1 MPNRSVGMSVS
12 ALEGYHG
19 EILRRLRKSGA
30 KVGSVIRLTS
40 KSGEVFEGILIPRS
54 EYSDPRHIVLK
65 MRNGYNIGI
74 SLERTEKLEVIGEG
88 EKPHFTKPS
97 SPPIRVGLPR
107 VAIISTGGTIASR
120 VDYRTGAVQPALT
133 AADLASVVPELSSI
147 AEVDAHILFSEY
159 SENIGPMHW
168 KGMAE
173 EVAKRIAD
181 GAEGVVI
188 SHGTD
193 TLHYTAAALSFAL
206 SGLPIPV
213 LLVGAQRSSD
223 RPSSDAASNLTG
235 AVALAARADMALVGI
250 AMHQDLSDH
259 IILAHRGTRVRKCH
273 TSRRDAFKSINSNP
287 LASYDLKTGQIE
299 LTNGV
304 PKRDKSRKLALR
316 SRFDQHAYLIKFYPG
331 FNTSMIDSAVSAGAR
346 GIVLEGT
353 GLGHV
358 SRQLFDSVKKALK
371 REIPFFM
378 TSQTIWG
385 RVDMNVYNTGRDL
398 LNLGVTPLEDMIAET
413 AIVKL
418 MWVVAQTKSASKIR
432 EMMLR
437 SIAGEMTSRTLVEA
451 S

>member
-1 MPNRSVGMSVS
+1 MSAS
-12 ALEGYHG
+12 GLEGYHG
-19 EILRRLRKSGA
+19 EILRRLKSA
-30 KVGSVIRLTS
+30 HAEIGSIIRITTR
-40 KSGEVFEGILIPRS
+40 SGEVFEGTLFPRS
-54 EYSDPRHIVLK
+54 EYTDPNHLVLK
-65 MRNGYNIGI
+65 LKNGYNIGI
-74 SLERTEKLEVIGEG
+74 HYEKTEKIEVIGEG
-88 EKPHFTKPS
+88 PKPHFTKPP
-97 SPPIRVGLPR
+97 SPQKRPGLPR

-147 AEVDAHILFSEY
+147 AEIDAHILFSEY
-159 SENIGPMHW
+159 SENIGPNHW

-173 EVAKRIAD
+173 EVAKRIAND
-181 GAEGVVI
+181 AEGVVI

-206 SGLPIPV
+206 ANLPVPV

-235 AVALAARADMALVGI
+235 AVALAARADMATVGV
-250 AMHQDLSDH
+250 AMHRDLSDH
-259 IILAHRGTRVRKCH
+259 IIVAHQGTRVRKCH
-273 TSRRDAFKSINSNP
+273 ASRRDAFKSINSTP
-287 LASYDLKTGQIE
+287 IASYDLKTGQIE
-299 LTNGV
+299 MTNGV
-304 PKRDKSRKLALR
+304 PKKDKSRQLTLK

-331 FNTSMIDSAVSAGAR
+331 FNTGIIDSAVSAGAR

-358 SRQLFDSVKKALK
+358 SRHLFDSVKKALK
-371 REIPFFM
+371 REVPVFM

-418 MWVVAQTKSASKIR
+418 MWVAAQTKSASKIR

>member
-1 MPNRSVGMSVS
+1 LAVQE
-12 ALEGYHG
+12 LEGYHG
-19 EILRRLRKSGA
+19 QVLQQLRKSKA
-30 KVGSVIRLTS
+30 KIGSILRLTS
-40 KSGEVFEGILIPRS
+40 KSGEVFEGTLIPRS
-54 EYSDPRHIVLK
+54 EYSDQSHVVLK
-65 MRNGYNIGI
+65 MKNGYNIGI
-74 SLERTEKLEVIGEG
+74 SLDRTEKLEVIGEG

-97 SPPIRVGLPR
+97 PPASHTGLPT

-147 AEVDAHILFSEY
+147 AEIDTHILFSEY
-159 SENIGPMHW
+159 SENIGPSHW

-173 EVAKRIAD
+173 EVAKRIAN
-181 GAEGVVI
+181 GAQGVVI

-206 SGLPIPV
+206 SDLPVPV

-235 AVALAARADMALVGI
+235 GVALAARADMATVGV

-259 IILAHRGTRVRKCH
+259 LIVAHQGTRVRKCH
-273 TSRRDAFKSINSNP
+273 TSRRDAFKSINASP
-287 LASYDLKTGQIE
+287 LANYDLKTGKIE
-299 LTNGV
+299 LTDGV
-304 PKRDKSRKLALR
+304 AKKDKTRKPVLK

-331 FNTSMIDSAVSAGAR
+331 FNPGIIDSAVSGGAR

-358 SRQLFDSVKKALK
+358 SRPLFDSVKKGLK
-371 REIPFFM
+371 REVPVFM

-418 MWVVAQTKSASKIR
+418 MWVAAQTKSAGKIR
-432 EMMLR
+432 EMMLQP
-437 SIAGEMTSRTLVEA
+437 SAGEITSRTLVEA

>member
-1 MPNRSVGMSVS
+1 MAVQE
-12 ALEGYHG
+12 LEGYHG
-19 EILRRLRKSGA
+19 QVLQQLKKSKAKIGSIL
-30 KVGSVIRLTS
+30 RLTS
-40 KSGEVFEGILIPRS
+40 KSNEVFEGTLIPRS
-54 EYSDPRHIVLK
+54 DYSDHTHIVLK
-65 MRNGYNIGI
+65 MKNGYNIGI
-74 SLERTEKLEVIGEG
+74 SLDRTQKLEVIGEG

-97 SPPIRVGLPR
+97 PPANHAGLPK
-107 VAIISTGGTIASR
+107 VAIVSTGGTIASR

-147 AEVDAHILFSEY
+147 AEIDTHILFSEY
-159 SENIGPMHW
+159 SENIGPTHW

-223 RPSSDAASNLTG
+223 RPSSDAASNLAG
-235 AVALAARADMALVGI
+235 AVALAARADMALVGV
-250 AMHQDLSDH
+250 AMHLDLSDH

-331 FNTSMIDSAVSAGAR
+331 MNPSIIDSAVSTGAR

-358 SRQLFDSVKKALK
+358 SGHLFDSVKKALK
-371 REIPFFM
+371 REGPVFM

-385 RVDMNVYNTGRDL
+385 PVDMNVYNTGIDL
-398 LNLGVTPLEDMIAET
+398 LNLRGPPLEDMIAET

-418 MWVVAQTKSASKIR
+418 MWVAAQTKSAGKIR
-432 EMMLR
+432 EMMLQPV
-437 SIAGEMTSRTLVEA
+437 AGEITPRTLVEA
-451 S
+451 F

>member
-1 MPNRSVGMSVS
+1 
-12 ALEGYHG
+12 
-19 EILRRLRKSGA
+19 
-30 KVGSVIRLTS
+30 
-40 KSGEVFEGILIPRS
+40 
-54 EYSDPRHIVLK
+54 
-65 MRNGYNIGI
+65 
-74 SLERTEKLEVIGEG
+74 
-88 EKPHFTKPS
+88 
-97 SPPIRVGLPR
+97 
-107 VAIISTGGTIASR
+107 
-120 VDYRTGAVQPALT
+120 
-133 AADLASVVPELSSI
+133 
-147 AEVDAHILFSEY
+147 
-159 SENIGPMHW
+159 
-168 KGMAE
+168 MAE
-173 EVAKRIAD
+173 EVAKTIAN

-206 SGLPIPV
+206 ANIPVPV

-235 AVALAARADMALVGI
+235 AVALAAHADMATVGV
-250 AMHQDLSDH
+250 AMHRDLSDH
-259 IILAHRGTRVRKCH
+259 IIVAHQGTRVRKCH

-299 LTNGV
+299 LSKGIA
-304 PKRDKSRKLALR
+304 KRDKSQKLALK

-331 FNTSMIDSAVSAGAR
+331 MNPGIIDSAVSTGAR

-358 SRQLFDSVKKALK
+358 SGHLFDSVKKALK
-371 REIPFFM
+371 QEVSVFM

-418 MWVVAQTKSASKIR
+418 MWVAAQTKSAGKIR
-432 EMMLR
+432 EMMLQP
-437 SIAGEMTSRTLVEA
+437 IAGEITSRTLVEA

>member
-1 MPNRSVGMSVS
+1 MTVPV
-12 ALEGYHG
+12 LEGYRG
-19 EILRRLRKSGA
+19 EVIQRLRKSRA
-30 KVGSVIRLTS
+30 KIGSIIRLTS
-40 KSGEVFEGILIPRS
+40 KSGEVFEGTLIPRS
-54 EYSDPRHIVLK
+54 EYSDPTHIVLK
-65 MRNGYNIGI
+65 MKNGYNIGI
-74 SLERTEKLEVIGEG
+74 SLDRTEKLEVIGEG

-97 SPPIRVGLPR
+97 PPANHAGLPK
-107 VAIISTGGTIASR
+107 VSIISTGGTIASR

-133 AADLASVVPELSSI
+133 ASDLASVVPELSSI
-147 AEVDAHILFSEY
+147 AEIDTHILLSEY
-159 SENIGPMHW
+159 SENIGPTHW

-173 EVAKRIAD
+173 EVAKRIANGVD
-181 GAEGVVI
+181 GVVI

-206 SGLPIPV
+206 ANLPIPV

-235 AVALAARADMALVGI
+235 AVALAARADLATVGI
-250 AMHQDLSDH
+250 AMHKDLSDH
-259 IILAHRGTRVRKCH
+259 IIVTHRGTRVRKCH

-304 PKRDKSRKLALR
+304 PKRDKSRTLILK

-331 FNTSMIDSAVSAGAR
+331 MNSAIIGAAVSTGAR

-358 SRQLFDSVKKALK
+358 SGHLFDSVKKALK
-371 REIPFFM
+371 QDVPIFM

-418 MWVVAQTKSASKIR
+418 MWVAAQTKSAGKIR
-432 EMMLR
+432 EKMLQP
-437 SIAGEMTSRTLVEA
+437 IAGEITSRTLVEA

>member
-1 MPNRSVGMSVS
+1 MRVRE
-12 ALEGYHG
+12 LEGYHG
-19 EILRRLRKSGA
+19 RVLQKLRKSRTRI
-30 KVGSVIRLTS
+30 GSIIRLTS
-40 KSGEVFEGILIPRS
+40 KSGEVFEGTLIPRS
-54 EYSDPRHIVLK
+54 EYSDPTHIVLK
-65 MRNGYNIGI
+65 MKNGYNVGI
-74 SLERTEKLEVIGEG
+74 SLDRTEKLEVIGEG
-88 EKPHFTKPS
+88 EKPHFTK
-97 SPPIRVGLPR
+97 SPPPAIHSGLPK
-107 VAIISTGGTIASR
+107 VGIISTGGTIASR

-147 AEVDAHILFSEY
+147 AEIDAHILFSEY
-159 SENIGPMHW
+159 SENIGPTHW

-206 SGLPIPV
+206 ANLPVPV

-235 AVALAARADMALVGI
+235 AIALAGRADMAAVGV
-250 AMHQDLSDH
+250 AVHRDLSDQ
-259 IILAHRGTRVRKCH
+259 IIVAHQGTRVRKCH
-273 TSRRDAFKSINSNP
+273 TSRRDAFKSINSSP

-299 LTNGV
+299 MTNGV
-304 PKRDKSRKLALR
+304 PKRDKSRKVVAK
-316 SRFDQHAYLIKFYPG
+316 SRFDQNAYLIKFYPG
-331 FNTSMIDSAVSAGAR
+331 FNPGMIDLAISDGAR
-346 GIVLEGT
+346 GVVIEGT

-358 SRQLFDSVKKALK
+358 SRSLFDSLKKALQK
-371 REIPFFM
+371 QVPVFM

-398 LNLGVTPLEDMIAET
+398 LNLGVTPLEDMIPET
-413 AIVKL
+413 AVVKL
-418 MWVVAQTKSASKIR
+418 MWVAAQTKSASKIR
-432 EMMLR
+432 KLMLQP
-437 SIAGEMTSRTLVEA
+437 IAGEMTPRTLVEA